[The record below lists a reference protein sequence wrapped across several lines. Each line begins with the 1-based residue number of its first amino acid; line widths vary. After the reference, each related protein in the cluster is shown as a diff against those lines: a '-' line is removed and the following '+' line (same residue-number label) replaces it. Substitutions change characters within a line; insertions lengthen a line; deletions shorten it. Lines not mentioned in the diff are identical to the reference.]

1 MNKTLLVVCAIAV
14 LLGACKR
21 GGGIAQE
28 NMAPADTAAPASQA
42 EAAPQYTKGVSK
54 HGFLVVVPGEIASC
68 GDSVAAATVSW
79 SVDKPAADGL
89 RVEVGGQDGAAR
101 KLFSQGDSKGEAVT
115 ESWVSEGT
123 AFYLVDVATGED
135 IDTFVVGS
143 KACRS

>member
-21 GGGIAQE
+21 GGDVAQE
-28 NMAPADTAAPASQA
+28 NMAPADTAPVSQA

-101 KLFSQGDSKGEAVT
+101 ILFSQGDNKGEAVT
-115 ESWVSEGT
+115 ESWVRVGT
-123 AFYLVDVATGED
+123 AFYLVDMATGED